1 MTEKLDGQ
9 PNVKHIA
16 SWWDFDIKKSYQ
28 IVEGLR
34 KRIFRAT
41 LEDNI
46 KKVRSLQRLMLRSTA
61 NIFISVRRATQINKG
76 KATAGI
82 DNQTALTPA
91 ERANLV
97 EALTKYKVWKP
108 KPAKRV
114 YIPKKNGKTRPLGI
128 PTITDRCIQGMVKNA
143 LEPYWEAKFE
153 PTSYGFRPA
162 RSAKDARERIFLNLK
177 SSPQGKPPKKQ
188 WIVEGDIKG
197 CFDNISHSKLLET
210 IGNFPARRLIKYWL
224 EAGYVDKGTFHPTGN
239 GTPQG
244 GIISPLLANIA
255 LHGLEEHLGIT
266 YYERKDQYNN
276 PTWNN
281 RTKRTFVRYADD
293 FVIFCKTKEDAM
305 RAKGETKEWL
315 ALRGLELSPEKTKVT
330 EAIDGFDFL
339 GWNFRL
345 YQVENT
351 KSGVK
356 TLIKPSHESIKSVQ
370 QNLKECFKKHRGNS
384 LPVLIKDVNAIIRGW
399 CEYHKVAVSSEI
411 FRSLDHW
418 LYKVQMKWIKH
429 RTPKMTKRER
439 AKRYFGKFNP
449 KSDSKWVLGDKETG
463 TYMLKFSW
471 TVIERHPMIKH
482 NYSPDNPNLKEY
494 WEKRKER
501 ISKSKEENKN
511 TKFYND
517 ILKKQKYQCPICGQS
532 LVFTEEEREKHHV
545 IPQHIGGGDNARNLR
560 ILHTPCHKKIH
571 AINATTPEA
580 LELLGIT
587 LDDYAKLERIN
598 ENWWKETRQKIK
610 QEKKVAV

>member
-41 LEDNI
+41 DEGNM

-82 DNQTALTPA
+82 DNQIALSPT
-91 ERANLV
+91 ERTNIV

-108 KPAKRV
+108 QPAKRV
-114 YIPKKNGKTRPLGI
+114 YIRKKNGKTRPLGI

-210 IGNFPARRLIKYWL
+210 IGNFPARGLIKYWL

-244 GIISPLLANIA
+244 NVISPLLANIA

-266 YYERKDQYNN
+266 YYERKDQYSN

-281 RTKRTFVRYADD
+281 RTKRAFVRYADD
-293 FVIFCKTKEDAM
+293 V
-305 RAKGETKEWL
+305 
-315 ALRGLELSPEKTKVT
+315 
-330 EAIDGFDFL
+330 
-339 GWNFRL
+339 
-345 YQVENT
+345 
-351 KSGVK
+351 
-356 TLIKPSHESIKSVQ
+356 
-370 QNLKECFKKHRGNS
+370 
-384 LPVLIKDVNAIIRGW
+384 
-399 CEYHKVAVSSEI
+399 
-411 FRSLDHW
+411 
-418 LYKVQMKWIKH
+418 
-429 RTPKMTKRER
+429 
-439 AKRYFGKFNP
+439 
-449 KSDSKWVLGDKETG
+449 
-463 TYMLKFSW
+463 
-471 TVIERHPMIKH
+471 RHLTM
-482 NYSPDNPNLKEY
+482 
-494 WEKRKER
+494 
-501 ISKSKEENKN
+501 
-511 TKFYND
+511 
-517 ILKKQKYQCPICGQS
+517 C
-532 LVFTEEEREKHHV
+532 
-545 IPQHIGGGDNARNLR
+545 
-560 ILHTPCHKKIH
+560 
-571 AINATTPEA
+571 
-580 LELLGIT
+580 
-587 LDDYAKLERIN
+587 
-598 ENWWKETRQKIK
+598 
-610 QEKKVAV
+610 

>member
-16 SWWDFDIKKSYQ
+16 SWWDFDLKKSYQ

-41 LEDNI
+41 LEDNM

-91 ERANLV
+91 ERANIV
-97 EALTKYKVWKP
+97 EALTKYKAWKP

-128 PTITDRCIQGMVKNA
+128 PTIMDRCIQGMVKNA

-153 PTSYGFRPA
+153 PTSYGFRPS
-162 RSAKDARERIFLNLK
+162 RSTKDVRERIFLNLK

-197 CFDNISHSKLLET
+197 CFDNISHPKLVEI
-210 IGNFPARRLIKYWL
+210 IGNFPARKLIEYWL
-224 EAGYVDKGTFHPTGN
+224 KAGYVDQGTFYPTKS

-255 LHGLEEHLGIT
+255 LHGLEEHLGIK
-266 YYERKDQYNN
+266 YYERKDNN
-276 PTWNN
+276 GNITWTNK
-281 RTKRTFVRYADD
+281 TKRTVTKYADD
-293 FVIFCKTKEDAM
+293 FVILC
-305 RAKGETKEWL
+305 ETKKDAIKAREETREWL
-315 ALRGLELSPEKTKVT
+315 VDRGLELSPEKTRIT

-345 YQVENT
+345 YQVDNT

-356 TLIKPSHESIKSVQ
+356 TLIKPSHESVRMVQ
-370 QNLKECFKKHRGNS
+370 QNLKECFKRNRGNS
-384 LPVLIKDVNAIIRGW
+384 LSVLIKDANAIIRGW
-399 CEYHKVAVSSEI
+399 CEYHKVAVSKEI
-411 FRSLDHW
+411 FGSLDNW
-418 LYKVQMKWIKH
+418 LYKVQKKWVKR
-429 RTPKMTKRER
+429 RTPKMTNKER

-449 KSDSKWVLGDKETG
+449 QMDNKWVFGDKETG
-463 TYMLKFSW
+463 TYMLKLSW
-471 TVIERHPMIKH
+471 TAIERHPMVKH
-482 NYSPDNPNLKEY
+482 NYSPDNPELKDY
-494 WEKRKER
+494 WEKRKSR
-501 ISKSKEENKN
+501 ISKSKEKNLN
-511 TKFYND
+511 TKFHNT
-517 ILKKQKYQCPICGQS
+517 ILQKQKYDCPVCGQN
-532 LVFTEEEREKHHV
+532 LVFTDEERELHHI
-545 IPQHIGGGDNARNLR
+545 IPRSMGGGNDVRNLR
-560 ILHTPCHKKIH
+560 YLHITCHKKIH

-587 LDDYAKLERIN
+587 LDDYAELERIN
-598 ENWWKETRQKIK
+598 ENWWKK
-610 QEKKVAV
+610 QSKDKNEGKARA